1 MDPITI
7 ALTVIGMASTAW
19 KAAKAAGLLGS
30 PEWAKYV
37 DSGLHI
43 AEKGAEILGKIAEG
57 SSEYDTMTPD
67 QIRTLLAPADWD
79 EIEARA
85 KAELAAEG

>member
-19 KAAKAAGLLGS
+19 KAAKAAGLLGD

-37 DSGLHI
+37 DAGLHVS
-43 AEKGAEILGKIAEG
+43 EKGAQILGKIADG
-57 SSEYDTMTPD
+57 ASEYDAMTPD
-67 QIRTLLAPADWD
+67 QIRALLKPVDWD

-85 KAELAAEG
+85 KAELAEEA